1 MAFLLGTLAMK
12 PWAVRV
18 RKHKVCGLEPLGSLI
33 QSLSPPMVLAPMVC
47 IGSVNKEKNSISENM
62 KWSFFERSRI
72 WELGDPDYIHM
83 M

>member
-33 QSLSPPMVLAPMVC
+33 QSLSPMVLAPMVC

-72 WELGDPDYIHM
+72 WELGDPDYIQM

>member
-1 MAFLLGTLAMK
+1 MA
-12 PWAVRV
+12 
-18 RKHKVCGLEPLGSLI
+18 
-33 QSLSPPMVLAPMVC
+33 LAPMVC

-72 WELGDPDYIHM
+72 WELGDPDYIQM

>member
-18 RKHKVCGLEPLGSLI
+18 HKVCGLEPLGSLI
-33 QSLSPPMVLAPMVC
+33 QSLSPPMVLAPIVC

-72 WELGDPDYIHM
+72 WELGDPDYIQM

>member
-1 MAFLLGTLAMK
+1 MTSRQ
-12 PWAVRV
+12 VRV
-18 RKHKVCGLEPLGSLI
+18 RKHKVCGLEPLGPLI
-33 QSLSPPMVLAPMVC
+33 QSLSSMVLAPMVC

-72 WELGDPDYIHM
+72 WELGDPDYIQM